1 MLLKVSSYEL
11 KGKTY
16 IENKINSS
24 SWIQELIDGQL
35 KDEEYYLFGE
45 NFEEFE
51 LIGNT
56 LRSSTF
62 YNRKNP
68 YENVTTRKKLMPI
81 TFEKRLKELPSIYPV
96 ITADQTNKIEAVKKV
111 FDKIIKQVLPTQKK
125 FTIEY
130 NEKNNIYNISEEWI
144 QMKKRKENKIY
155 FDHLKTILK
164 VFLIR
169 QMNWVNRLLKKQK
182 QHFVIKTKFL

>member
-62 YNRKNP
+62 DNRKNP
-68 YENVTTRKKLMPI
+68 YENVTTRKRKKLMPI
-81 TFEKRLKELPSIYPV
+81 TFEKRLK
-96 ITADQTNKIEAVKKV
+96 
-111 FDKIIKQVLPTQKK
+111 
-125 FTIEY
+125 
-130 NEKNNIYNISEEWI
+130 
-144 QMKKRKENKIY
+144 
-155 FDHLKTILK
+155 
-164 VFLIR
+164 
-169 QMNWVNRLLKKQK
+169 
-182 QHFVIKTKFL
+182 